1 MLSVYFSLADIPEHG
16 LLMFILGTLVLYPQ
30 CRIEL
35 SVMRQQMLE
44 SGGKK
49 ILLGADAA
57 EGQITEQHLAE
68 ALDKTLDTLRK
79 VVTSRALF
87 YCSSS
92 AFQLYYVDMSNATEA
107 ASSDKFVTLV
117 GWDSYSESLPTSLAC
132 RVLVLCKT
140 LARWARCTGRFLVKP
155 RNFSFFLTIHFF
167 P

>member
-57 EGQITEQHLAE
+57 EGIDVLFRRAAAQLPAAGKEIVEGFHLQA
-68 ALDKTLDTLRK
+68 
-79 VVTSRALF
+79 
-87 YCSSS
+87 S
-92 AFQLYYVDMSNATEA
+92 AGVRT
-107 ASSDKFVTLV
+107 
-117 GWDSYSESLPTSLAC
+117 
-132 RVLVLCKT
+132 R
-140 LARWARCTGRFLVKP
+140 
-155 RNFSFFLTIHFF
+155 
-167 P
+167 